1 MSEIPSVSMAAT
13 ADRVCPRDA
22 GGFAPDM
29 ELFTPTGPV
38 RVETLSVGDT
48 VYALNPDTRMVKPKP
63 VVAYD
68 RVKPDARTVVIKN
81 RSADLH
87 VGAAQPIYYRTT
99 KIDRARVVTAR
110 NVTDR
115 VYYKFLNN
123 WQAPPGQ
130 PLRTVDVTDL
140 TSNYEARLWSEAHGS
155 TVQAALP
162 DGCEPT
168 RHNSHTGYYFAPAVF
183 KKYQDAIESVADTVE
198 ISGGANARGRPY
210 RFDGT
215 DFLRFLGWFV
225 AEGSITWSKR
235 KDSAEIKI
243 AQKAARYRPTLRAL
257 FDRLGITIAVSSSGM
272 SFSSTTYAELLERLC
287 GSQSSDRHLP
297 WFVWNVSRSQKR
309 VLLDTLLAGD
319 GDEHSTYYTT
329 SKRLAFDVMRL
340 ATDLGFTPRYT
351 YNRGVWRV
359 YISTIHRGFRSDRH
373 IQRRSV
379 STPFVQLAVR
389 DFPAVFAGRGGTFQW
404 VGVSQVV

>member
-1 MSEIPSVSMAAT
+1 MAAT
-13 ADRVCPRDA
+13 ADNLHARDA

-29 ELFTPTGPV
+29 ELFTPSGPV
-38 RVETLSVGDT
+38 RVSALTAGDK

-63 VVAYD
+63 VVACD
-68 RVKPDARTVVIKN
+68 QIEPDAQTVVIKN
-81 RSADLH
+81 RFTDLH
-87 VGAAQPIYYRTT
+87 VGPTQPIYYRTA

-110 NVTDR
+110 NLTER
-115 VYYKFLNN
+115 VYYKFLND
-123 WQAPPGQ
+123 WQASPGQ
-130 PLRTVDVTDL
+130 PLRTVDITDL
-140 TSNYEARLWSEAHGS
+140 TSNYEARLWSEAHGN
-155 TVQAALP
+155 TVRAALP
-162 DGCEPT
+162 EGCEPT

-183 KKYQDAIESVADTVE
+183 KRYQDAIETVADTVE
-198 ISGGANARGRPY
+198 ICGGSSARGRPY

-225 AEGSITWSKR
+225 AEGSVTWSKR

-297 WFVWNVSRSQKR
+297 WFVWDVSRSQKR

-319 GDEHSTYYTT
+319 GNEHGTYYTT
-329 SKRLAFDVMRL
+329 SKRLAFDVVRL
-340 ATDLGFTPRYT
+340 ATDLGFTPHYT
-351 YNRGVWRV
+351 CNRDVWRV
-359 YISTIHRGFRSDRH
+359 YLSTTHRGFRSDIH
-373 IQRRSV
+373 VQRRSV
-379 STPFVQLAVR
+379 STPFVQLTVR
-389 DFPAVFAGRGGTFQW
+389 DFPTVFVGRGGTFQW